1 MSEQRYGYTYHRV
14 LIESAR
20 VLSPQFSDAVIYVT
34 GAQLEM
40 LRNMTQYLHRLS
52 TYVSD
57 YQPGYYLSPTVED
70 YDDILAVVADLEDV
84 LMGNPNTI
92 WGYYDRWDENDWREG
107 VGTADVFV
115 DLSTVPEGE
124 VWILEEAYVFHE
136 ADTTKELKV
145 YADGGGDYFYL
156 LRFPSASPIIY
167 HRWAGRLVLK
177 EGDHLG
183 AWVVAPGDGKIVEFH
198 VWGSKMKV
206 PTV

>member
-40 LRNMTQYLHRLS
+40 LRNMTQYLNRLT

-70 YDDILAVVADLEDV
+70 YDDILAIVSDLEDV

-92 WGYYDRWDENDWREG
+92 WGYSDRWQQYRGLTKSGAGDHTFEI
-107 VGTADVFV
+107 T
-115 DLSTVPEGE
+115 TVPAG
-124 VWILEEAYVFHE
+124 YVYVLNAIKSTNDTTVTDHIHLLYDGTRDFQLAVYE
-136 ADTTKELKV
+136 DVPADTWQVT
-145 YADGGGDYFYL
+145 D
-156 LRFPSASPIIY
+156 
-167 HRWAGRLVLK
+167 RLNHVLK
-177 EGDHLG
+177 AGDKIRATILDCLD
-183 AWVVAPGDGKIVEFH
+183 GDVIRAQ
-198 VWGSKMKV
+198 VWGYMMVV
-206 PTV
+206 PE